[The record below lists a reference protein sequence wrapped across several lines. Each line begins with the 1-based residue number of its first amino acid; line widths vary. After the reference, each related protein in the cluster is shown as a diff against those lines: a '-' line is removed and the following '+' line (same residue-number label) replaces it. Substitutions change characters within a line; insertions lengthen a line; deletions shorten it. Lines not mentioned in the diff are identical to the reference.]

1 MDAIDRNHNRSKL
14 HNLLITPPDME
25 MTEAG
30 YPKITGMQMEREQAE
45 AINLRRFNNA
55 MSDRDLSD
63 KTVHFFI
70 EDYQFERVWA
80 QPDRYIPVLQRAKM
94 VISPDFSLF
103 WDMPEPVQ
111 AFNHYR
117 NQWCGAYW
125 QANGIIVIPSLSW
138 SDENSYSYCF
148 DGVPHDSVV
157 MVSTV
162 GAMRNVASRTLFYNG
177 YARMLS
183 VLNPSLVIVRT
194 EKEVELAGNV
204 VYLPA
209 NRKE

>member
-14 HNLLITPPDME
+14 HNLLITPETME
-25 MTEAG
+25 FTVSG
-30 YPKITGMQMEREQAE
+30 YPVMAGTQPDDVDIDSIQ
-45 AINLRRFNNA
+45 LRRFNNA

-125 QANGIIVIPSLSW
+125 QANGIMVIPNLSW

-148 DGVPHDSVV
+148 DGVPTDSVV
-157 MVSTV
+157 IVSTV
-162 GAMRNVASRTLFYNG
+162 GAMRNVEARTLFYNG
-177 YARMLS
+177 YAHMLS
-183 VLNPSLVIVRT
+183 VLNPALVIVRT

-204 VYLPA
+204 IYLPA